1 MHDLIVIGGGPA
13 GLSAAAYALG
23 KELDAVLIYERLGG
37 KVGWSQ
43 SLAAVEAERQLP
55 GNEVV
60 RLLQLRAAKDRG
72 RMIQDRVDLVQR
84 LDIGFRVVTRQH
96 GALDGAVVI
105 VATGASPL
113 RLKVPG
119 AQRLVDHGLGYSI
132 RTYAHLVHGKRVA
145 VVGTT
150 PRALRGVAELARGAR
165 HVFVIAPSQ
174 ESIQTRTVHALRRRP
189 NVEFLVGYGVAEVL
203 GDDRLTGLR
212 LEHNDRT
219 IELAVEHAF
228 VDLGLVPN
236 SNLVHDLVKH
246 DSRGFI
252 EIDRFNATS
261 VPGIFA
267 AGDVTNA
274 PVEQVLVA
282 VGDGARAAMSAYDY
296 LLAWG
301 LASTLG
307 HARS

>member
-1 MHDLIVIGGGPA
+1 MHDLIIIGGGPA

-23 KELDAVLIYERLGG
+23 KELDAALIYERLGG

-60 RLLQLRAAKDRG
+60 RLLQLRTAGERG
-72 RMIQDRVDLVQR
+72 RMIQDRVDLVQP
-84 LDIGFRVVTRQH
+84 LEIGFRVVTRQH
-96 GALDGAVVI
+96 GTIDGAVVI

-113 RLKVPG
+113 QLKVPG

-150 PRALRGVAELARGAR
+150 PRALRGVAELARVAAR
-165 HVFVIAPSQ
+165 VFLIAPSA
-174 ESIQTRTVHALRRRP
+174 ESVQTRTANALRRRP
-189 NVEFLVGYGVAEVL
+189 NVEFLVGYDVAAVL
-203 GDDRLTGLR
+203 GDDRLTALR
-212 LEHNDRT
+212 LEHNGRAL
-219 IELAVEHAF
+219 ELAVEHTF

-236 SNLVHDLVKH
+236 STMVHDLVKR
-246 DSRGFI
+246 DSRDFI

-261 VPGIFA
+261 MPGIFA

-307 HARS
+307 QERA